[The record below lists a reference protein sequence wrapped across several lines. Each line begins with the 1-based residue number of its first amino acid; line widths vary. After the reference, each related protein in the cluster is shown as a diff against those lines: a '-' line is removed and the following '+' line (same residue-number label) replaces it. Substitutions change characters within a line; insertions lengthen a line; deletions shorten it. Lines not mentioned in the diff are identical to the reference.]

1 MSNTHPALPSLLL
14 LFSRHSH
21 LRALEANFFLPSGDQ
36 DVLGDKRKD
45 SVHSHQKLLCWFTLF
60 TVIVSK
66 LPSGRALI
74 FFFFLSQFL
83 SNTQH
88 SPSPT
93 ISANLGRSCALE
105 FSGAIYH
112 LHPAPEH
119 GRNPAVNPERKI
131 LSIPAS
137 KTGRCWTAFLY
148 SNRRVHHP
156 KGAAK
161 PSSIMDIKQKQL

>member
-1 MSNTHPALPSLLL
+1 MSDIHPALPSLLL

-21 LRALEANFFLPSGDQ
+21 LQALEANFFLPSGDQ

-45 SVHSHQKLLCWFTLF
+45 SVHSHQKLLSWFTLF

-112 LHPAPEH
+112 LQGISPPCTRTWKKSSSKSWAEDPL
-119 GRNPAVNPERKI
+119 NPSFKNWQMLNSLFV
-131 LSIPAS
+131 L
-137 KTGRCWTAFLY
+137 
-148 SNRRVHHP
+148 
-156 KGAAK
+156 
-161 PSSIMDIKQKQL
+161 